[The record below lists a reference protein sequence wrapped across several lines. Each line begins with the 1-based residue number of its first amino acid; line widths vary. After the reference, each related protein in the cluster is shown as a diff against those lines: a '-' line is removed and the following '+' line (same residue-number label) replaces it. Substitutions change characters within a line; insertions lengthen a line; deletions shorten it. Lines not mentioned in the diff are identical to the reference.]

1 MVSITINKDDSD
13 RIVVALIYTI
23 VSTKDLGRI
32 KSPLDNLKKGVRKT
46 KSKPVLSF
54 VEGLVLTIIINNRN
68 TTNNIPFGEG

>member
-68 TTNNIPFGEG
+68 TTDNIPFGEG